1 MKQGFTLIELM
12 IVVLIIGILSAI
24 AMPQYTKAIEKAR
37 VSEAL
42 TMLNA
47 IQKGVDIWLMENG
60 YPNST
65 VELVGLSSAGDKLAK
80 QMVIDAENA
89 LNCTGDTC
97 KGKFFYYDA
106 YCYNSGCTTYASSTT
121 KASYQLNMY
130 KSKATRK
137 WNKECC
143 PGNDLGHAICDQLSG
158 QGWTMGD
165 GDC

>member
-24 AMPQYTKAIEKAR
+24 AMPKYTQAIEKSR

-97 KGKFFYYDA
+97 RGKFFEYDA
-106 YCYNSGCTTYASSTT
+106 YCYNSGCTAYALSTT
-121 KASYQLNMY
+121 KAEYSLYLE
-130 KSKATRK
+130 KSGRK
-137 WNKECC
+137 WTKTYCYS
-143 PGNDLGHAICDQLSG
+143 NDLGRAICDSLSG
-158 QGWTMGD
+158 QGWSED
-165 GDC
+165 DDC